1 MRTCAG
7 MRAVIVGLICG
18 AIKRVKG
25 SRWAASIPSVSA
37 NELGRFTATRHCGDK
52 EIMAAFQMAP
62 YSAYSLLLTRAHR
75 VLPYGSGENLCTI

>member
-25 SRWAASIPSVSA
+25 SRWAASIPCVSA
-37 NELGRFTATRHCGDK
+37 NELDRFTATSHSTVCGDRDNCTSRW
-52 EIMAAFQMAP
+52 IRV
-62 YSAYSLLLTRAHR
+62 SAK
-75 VLPYGSGENLCTI
+75 